1 MLQLKNL
8 ADATLA
14 SLSILRKSRW
24 RPKWQQIIGLSQNIA
39 ADCIQHMFYMQIPT
53 ENALLIKTC
62 GDSILAWIKK
72 IIKIS
77 RMPPRWPPNQLR
89 N

>member
-1 MLQLKNL
+1 MLPLKNL

-24 RPKWQQIIGLSQNIA
+24 RPKWQQSIGLSQNIA
-39 ADCIQHMFYMQIPT
+39 TDCIQRAFYVQIST
-53 ENALLIKTC
+53 EITLLINTR
-62 GDSILAWIKK
+62 GDSILAWTKN

-77 RMPPRWPPNQLR
+77 RMLPRWPLNQLC